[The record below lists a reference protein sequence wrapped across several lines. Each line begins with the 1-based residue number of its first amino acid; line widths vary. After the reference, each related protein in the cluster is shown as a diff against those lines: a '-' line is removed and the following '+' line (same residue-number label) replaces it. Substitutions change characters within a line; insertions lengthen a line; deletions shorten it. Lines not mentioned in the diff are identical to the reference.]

1 MGNVLSGTFTAALTP
16 HSCTALGPCSAL
28 VSLSCLRDIAGSA
41 GPAAFG
47 VGHEGHRLL
56 RDIGGPISSLFTPSL
71 PCWGNTFCF
80 SLPVWCFPC
89 PTGSDTGKTRR
100 KHRATNEAAP
110 DELLAAQSE
119 FFTPF
124 SATCLFPQPFLQE
137 IGKPQTLKLFC
148 PLKSFFWEQI
158 GASFLW
164 HFVPTCAALGF
175 QGFAKEIQAPRCF
188 RGSSSLNVF
197 AGGVCA
203 VLSRSWGFPC
213 CRGAAQTPFLKQS
226 LYGWERGLETS
237 LSPWFVISQ
246 LQSRD
251 QSQMSILSSDFSGF
265 LCSSSWR
272 ESSHC
277 SSMPGTVFLLRNP
290 GYF

>member
-1 MGNVLSGTFTAALTP
+1 MPFPTAFLAGDRKTPNPEIILSLKVL
-16 HSCTALGPCSAL
+16 
-28 VSLSCLRDIAGSA
+28 
-41 GPAAFG
+41 
-47 VGHEGHRLL
+47 
-56 RDIGGPISSLFTPSL
+56 
-71 PCWGNTFCF
+71 
-80 SLPVWCFPC
+80 
-89 PTGSDTGKTRR
+89 
-100 KHRATNEAAP
+100 
-110 DELLAAQSE
+110 
-119 FFTPF
+119 
-124 SATCLFPQPFLQE
+124 
-137 IGKPQTLKLFC
+137 
-148 PLKSFFWEQI
+148 FWEQI
-158 GASFLW
+158 GTSFLW
-164 HFVPTCAALGF
+164 HFVPTCTALGF